1 MVQETDVLDETS
13 PYGEIT
19 WVTDPAM
26 LLPGEDSASMEVR
39 DAVHWSQVYRELIG
53 ITGALLERSESS
65 VRGMTAEATEEAGET
80 RRVLRAQRAQYLA
93 RYEFWRERVAALS
106 RDDRLADPLSS

>member
-1 MVQETDVLDETS
+1 MLDETS